1 MKPLVSIII
10 PVYNVEKYLEECLDS
25 VVNQTYSNLEA
36 LVINDG
42 STDGSSQ
49 ILKRYAE
56 KYKNIKLVEKENTGQ
71 GDTRNLGIDMA
82 SGEYIFF
89 LDSDDYIKNDT
100 IEVLINS
107 ISNDVDII
115 VYNGVPFSVENNEVL
130 KTRYVD
136 VDKKWEDKVFTGSEF
151 FKDYMDYIQP
161 CMKIYNRNFL
171 IKNNIKYPNYKYGE
185 DIKFWAECCIHAR
198 KMKYIDSP
206 SYSRRMGTGGVS
218 TKFDY
223 VRVEESIKSI
233 KEICTLV
240 EGQPEHFKK
249 FAAVYSYR
257 CLGRAFR
264 LRSRKERRLLIKLFK
279 ERNCDKVIYNFYN
292 NKKRELITK
301 LVCLN
306 II

>member
-10 PVYNVEKYLEECLDS
+10 PVYNVEQYLEQCLDS
-25 VVNQTYSNLEA
+25 VVNQTYSKIEA
-36 LVINDG
+36 IVINDG
-42 STDGSSQ
+42 STDSSLD
-49 ILKRYAE
+49 ILKQYSE
-56 KYKNIKLVEKENTGQ
+56 KYMNIKLIDKKNTGQ
-71 GDTRNLGIDMA
+71 GDTRNIGIDMA

-100 IEVLINS
+100 IEVLINN
-107 ISNDVDII
+107 ITNDIDII
-115 VYNGVPFSVENNEVL
+115 VYNGVPFNTEDNQIL

-136 VDKKWEDKVFTGSEF
+136 VDNNWTDRVFTGSEF
-151 FKDYMDYIQP
+151 FKEYMDYIQP
-161 CMKIYNRNFL
+161 CMKIYNRDFL

-185 DIKFWAECCIHAR
+185 DIKFWAECCIYAK
-198 KMKYIDSP
+198 KMKYVDYP
-206 SYSRRMGTGGVS
+206 SYFRRMGTGGVS
-218 TKFDY
+218 TKVDY
-223 VRVEESIKSI
+223 VRVEESIRSI

-240 EGQPEHFKK
+240 ERQPEQFKK
-249 FAAVYSYR
+249 FSAVYSYR

-264 LRSRKERRLLIKLFK
+264 LKSRKERRALIKIFK

-292 NKKRELITK
+292 NKRREIITK